1 MMIPDLLLSSGK
13 TIGLVAG
20 AMTLAALIE
29 TLAPLRARPLDRAHL
44 ATNLTMT
51 AITFATNIVFN
62 LPLIAGLAWAQ
73 GHGFGLLNQVALPPL
88 AAFLVVVV
96 VMDFWTYVAHVSLH
110 KVPAFWRF
118 HRVHHADPV
127 VDVTTHIRQHPGEGL
142 IRYGFLAAAA
152 IPLGA
157 PPAAFALYRLWGALF
172 SVLEHANIG
181 VPQWLD
187 SALSLV
193 TTWPNL
199 HKVHH
204 SRHRAQTDSNYSNLF
219 SVWDRLFGTFTPSRV
234 GAQIDYGLAGFDA
247 PERQTALA
255 LLAAPFHGGSA
266 RELALADQPTIRT
279 GRAS

>member
-1 MMIPDLLLSSGK
+1 MTLPDLLLSSGR
-13 TIGLVAG
+13 TIGIVVG
-20 AMTLAALIE
+20 AMTLAALVE
-29 TLAPLRARPLDRAHL
+29 TLAPLHARPLNRAHL
-44 ATNLTMT
+44 AANLTMT
-51 AITFATNIVFN
+51 AITFTTNIVFN
-62 LPLIAGLAWAQ
+62 LPLVAGLVWARA
-73 GHGFGLLNQVALPPL
+73 HGFGLLNQVALPPWTAF
-88 AAFLVVVV
+88 AAMVVVL
-96 VMDFWTYVAHVSLH
+96 DFWVYVTHVALH
-110 KVPAFWRF
+110 KVPLFWRF
-118 HRVHHADPV
+118 HRVHHSDAA
-127 VDVTTHIRQHPGEGL
+127 VDVTTQIRQHPGEGL
-142 IRYGFLAAAA
+142 IRYSFLAAAA

-172 SVLEHANIG
+172 SVLEHSNIA

-219 SVWDRLFGTFTPSRV
+219 SVWDRLFGTFTPSRA
-234 GAQIDYGLAGFDA
+234 GRDIDYGLAGFDA
-247 PERQTALA
+247 PETQTALA

-266 RELALADQPTIRT
+266 REPAGVQATMRT

>member
-1 MMIPDLLLSSGK
+1 MTLPDLLLSSGR
-13 TIGLVAG
+13 TIGIVVG
-20 AMTLAALIE
+20 AMTLAAAIE
-29 TLAPLRARPLDRAHL
+29 TLAPLHARPLNRAHL
-44 ATNLTMT
+44 AANLTLT

-62 LPLIAGLAWAQ
+62 LPLVAGLVWAQ
-73 GHGFGLLNQVALPPL
+73 AHGFGLLNQAPLPPW
-88 AAFLVVVV
+88 AAFAVMVVVL
-96 VMDFWTYVAHVSLH
+96 DFWVYVTHVALH
-110 KVPAFWRF
+110 KVPLFWRF
-118 HRVHHADPV
+118 HRVHHSDAA
-127 VDVTTHIRQHPGEGL
+127 VDVTTQIRQHPGEGL
-142 IRYGFLAAAA
+142 IRYTFLAAAA

-172 SVLEHANIG
+172 SVLEHSNIA

-187 SALSLV
+187 SLLSLV

-219 SVWDRLFGTFTPSRV
+219 SVWDRLFGTFTPSRL
-234 GAQIDYGLAGFDA
+234 GAEIEYGLAGFDA
-247 PERQTALA
+247 PETQTALA

-266 RELALADQPTIRT
+266 REPASVHATMRT